1 MVLENLFMAA
11 LKIGFL
17 IGMILGLLMG
27 AWCYM
32 TFSFTSTSDIGMIA
46 CYALMAL
53 CLVAVFKMA
62 DEEGRKRK

>member
-1 MVLENLFMAA
+1 MVLENLFAAA

-17 IGMILGLLMG
+17 IGMFLGLLTG

-32 TFSFTSTSDIGMIA
+32 TFSLTSTFDVGMIV

-53 CLVAVFKMA
+53 CLVAVFRMA

>member
-1 MVLENLFMAA
+1 MILENLFVAA

-17 IGMILGLLMG
+17 IGVFFGLLTG

-32 TFSFTSTSDIGMIA
+32 TFSLTSTSDVGMIV

-53 CLVAVFKMA
+53 CVVAVFKMA
-62 DEEGRKRK
+62 EEEGRKKK

>member
-1 MVLENLFMAA
+1 MILENLFVAA

-17 IGMILGLLMG
+17 IGMFFGLLTG

-32 TFSFTSTSDIGMIA
+32 TFSMTSTSDVGMIV
-46 CYALMAL
+46 CYVLMAL
-53 CLVAVFKMA
+53 CLVAVFRMA